1 MNPSSSAPGSPPTRH
16 RGRSLLIAAGLLA
29 ASAAVPALLGITPA
43 VAAETQRTT
52 ITPSVR
58 VSSLISQMTLAE
70 KLSFVR
76 PSTDPKALGE
86 AGYIPG
92 VPRLGI
98 PELRL
103 VDGPA
108 GVRLPEPT
116 TALPVPVALA
126 SAFDD
131 ELARSYGQVIAREG
145 KALGQDVS
153 LSPMVN
159 TIRVP
164 QGGRNYETF
173 SEDPLVTSRT
183 AAAQI
188 EGIAGEDMIPT
199 VKHFALNNQENNR
212 AEVSVTIDDQT
223 LHEVELPG
231 FAAAINAGAGSVMC
245 AYNKVNTE
253 HACGNNT
260 LLNNILKTQLG
271 FQGWVM
277 SDWGATHA
285 PTDLTAGLDQE
296 MHWIGRQ
303 QSFFG
308 KPLETALA
316 NGTVPVTALDDA
328 VARILGQMERYGF
341 LDGERARP
349 ELDLAAGAAVAQK
362 VAEEGAVL
370 LKNTNAA
377 LPLTSA
383 VNSIALIG
391 PTAKDP
397 KIGGGGSAA
406 VVPAF
411 AASPLDTI
419 SARAGAGTKV
429 SWAAGIPKS
438 GTPIPAEA
446 FSPATLLD
454 PTGTAP
460 LARGKNT
467 SYTGKLNV
475 PVEGTYSFVL
485 NAPLGYATLTIDGTP
500 VATSI
505 QEPSTGS
512 IRLTR
517 GEHAVS
523 FRGLALTPTPTT
535 LNLTWITPADS
546 AAARAEAVEQ
556 AKAVL
561 TPIVFAYDNATAT
574 ADRDTLS
581 LPADQDLLISEVAAA
596 NPRTIVVLNTGS
608 AVTMP
613 WISKV
618 SAVLNMYYPGQNGA
632 EATARLLYGDVNP
645 SGKLTQTFPASDSA
659 TPTAGNPATYPGVG
673 NVVTYSEG
681 IHAGYKWYDKTG
693 TTPLFPFGHGLSYT
707 TFDYKGLSAKQEND
721 TVTVRLTLKNTGTR
735 AGEEVVQVYAG
746 PSAELAV
753 PQVERKLIG
762 YQKVD
767 LQAGENQRVEITIP
781 LKEFSSWNTATQTW
795 ELGTGNREIFV
806 GNSSANLPLTFTTK
820 INKR

>member
-1 MNPSSSAPGSPPTRH
+1 MLMETGQ
-16 RGRSLLIAAGLLA
+16 LA
-29 ASAAVPALLGITPA
+29 ASASASAPLDVTPA

-52 ITPSVR
+52 ITPSTQ
-58 VSSLISQMTLAE
+58 VSSLISQMTLTE

-76 PSTDPKALGE
+76 PSTDPKARGE
-86 AGYIPG
+86 AGYLPG
-92 VPRLGI
+92 VSRLGI

-108 GVRLPEPT
+108 GVRLPQST

-126 SAFDD
+126 STFDD
-131 ELARSYGQVIAREG
+131 DLARDYGRVIAREG

-164 QGGRNYETF
+164 QGGRNYEMF

-183 AAAQI
+183 AAAQV
-188 EGIAGEDMIPT
+188 EGIAGEGMIPT
-199 VKHFALNNQENNR
+199 VKHFALNSQENNR
-212 AEVSVTIDDQT
+212 SEISVTIDDQA

-231 FAAAINAGAGSVMC
+231 FAAALNAGAGSVMC
-245 AYNKVNTE
+245 AYNKVNG
-253 HACGNNT
+253 AYSCGNNI
-260 LLNNILKTQLG
+260 LLNDILKTRLG

-308 KPLETALA
+308 RPLEAALDS
-316 NGTVPVTALDDA
+316 GTIPVAALDDA

-362 VAEEGAVL
+362 VAEDGAVL
-370 LKNTNAA
+370 LKNTDAA
-377 LPLTSA
+377 LPLTS
-383 VNSIALIG
+383 VTTSIALIG
-391 PTAKDP
+391 LTAKDP

-419 SARAGAGTKV
+419 PSRAGAGTKV
-429 SWAAGIPKS
+429 SWMPGIPEA
-438 GTPIPAEA
+438 GTPIPTTAL
-446 FSPATLLD
+446 SPASPLD
-454 PTGTAP
+454 LGGTAP
-460 LARGKNT
+460 LGSGKNV
-467 SYTGKLNV
+467 SYSGKLTV
-475 PVEGTYSFVL
+475 PVDGTYSFIL
-485 NAPLGYATLTIDGTP
+485 NAPLGYATLTINGAS
-500 VATSI
+500 VAASI
-505 QEPSTGS
+505 QEPATGS
-512 IRLTR
+512 IRLNK
-517 GEHAVS
+517 GEHTVS
-523 FRGLALTPTPTT
+523 FQGLALSGTPTT
-535 LNLTWITPADS
+535 MNLTWITPAES
-546 AAARAEAVEQ
+546 AGARAKAVEQ
-556 AKAVL
+556 AKAVH

-574 ADRDTLS
+574 ADRETLS
-581 LPADQDLLISEVAAA
+581 LPADQDLLISEVAIA

-613 WISKV
+613 WISRV
-618 SAVLNMYYPGQNGA
+618 RAVLNMYYPGQNGA

-645 SGKLTQTFPASDSA
+645 SGKLTQTFPASDTA
-659 TPTAGNPATYPGVG
+659 TPIAGNPATYPGVG

-707 TFDYKGLSAKQEND
+707 TFDYKGLSAEQDND

-735 AGEEVVQVYAG
+735 SGRDVVQVYAG
-746 PSAELAV
+746 PSAELTV
-753 PQVERKLIG
+753 PQVERKLVG

-767 LQAGENQRVEITIP
+767 LKAGENQRVKITIP
-781 LKEFSSWNTATQTW
+781 LREFSSWSTATQTW
-795 ELGTGNREIFV
+795 ELGTGNRQIFV
-806 GNSSANLPLTFTTK
+806 GSSSASFSLTSTLK
-820 INKR
+820 INGKR